1 MSAFQPSLFR
11 PDGGQG
17 NSLQP
22 LPLLAMNRLVRAASA
37 DDHGA
42 EPMPRD
48 DRPEGPVFAY
58 IELDMLCMHPC
69 EIKTYLT
76 LQAGESLAG
85 KPARDGAYPGLR
97 VLAKWSLED
106 NWRQFF
112 LSLLVLR
119 LQGIVLMPSSGA
131 VMTLLAELEEQDG
144 CPCTLLMLRPTV
156 RDLLA
161 ADPDLLAFARSCLAQ
176 QEELRAWLTRAP
188 GRRDS
193 LSRQDLFNLLAGRK
207 KTAHDSM
214 DDVCTRLI
222 VHADHLVRTVDGGH

>member
-22 LPLLAMNRLVRAASA
+22 LPLLAMNRSVRAAYA

-85 KPARDGAYPGLR
+85 KPARDGNDPAGR
-97 VLAKWSLED
+97 IGRARRMSLHPVDASPDGEGFAGC
-106 NWRQFF
+106 RSGFVGVCPF
-112 LSLLVLR
+112 LSGTARGTAR
-119 LQGIVLMPSSGA
+119 L
-131 VMTLLAELEEQDG
+131 
-144 CPCTLLMLRPTV
+144 
-156 RDLLA
+156 
-161 ADPDLLAFARSCLAQ
+161 ADPGSG
-176 QEELRAWLTRAP
+176 QEGQSFTA
-188 GRRDS
+188 GFVQS
-193 LSRQDLFNLLAGRK
+193 AGR
-207 KTAHDSM
+207 AQEN
-214 DDVCTRLI
+214 
-222 VHADHLVRTVDGGH
+222 RT

>member
-22 LPLLAMNRLVRAASA
+22 LPLLAMNRSVRAAYA

-58 IELDMLCMHPC
+58 IE
-69 EIKTYLT
+69 
-76 LQAGESLAG
+76 
-85 KPARDGAYPGLR
+85 
-97 VLAKWSLED
+97 
-106 NWRQFF
+106 
-112 LSLLVLR
+112 
-119 LQGIVLMPSSGA
+119 
-131 VMTLLAELEEQDG
+131 EEQDG

-156 RDLLA
+156 SDLLA

-176 QEELRAWLTRAP
+176 QKELRAWLTQAP